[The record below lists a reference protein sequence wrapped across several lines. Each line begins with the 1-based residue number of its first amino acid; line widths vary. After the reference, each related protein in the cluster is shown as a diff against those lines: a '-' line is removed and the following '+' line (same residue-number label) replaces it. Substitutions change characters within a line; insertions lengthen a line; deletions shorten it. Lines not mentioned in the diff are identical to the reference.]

1 MYSEGFTNDKSHNW
15 KKGKPVLY
23 EYVIHRWCTFQLLA
37 CKFRDR
43 DQCVSTSNTK
53 NTWLSG
59 IYLIFVCQLTV
70 VNLLSPGPVHQT
82 LDNAIHRID
91 HSPLDKYQRNV
102 SAFSTGKW
110 FIQWIALSTFLNNQ
124 GLEVQLPFICTTL
137 ATQLSTAIVVI
148 RIIPVIYQLLSTVN
162 YLL

>member
-1 MYSEGFTNDKSHNW
+1 MYSEGFTNDKSHNR

-23 EYVIHRWCTFQLLA
+23 EYLIHRWCTFQLLA

-70 VNLLSPGPVHQT
+70 VNLLSPGPVHQK
-82 LDNAIHRID
+82 LDSTIHRID
-91 HSPLDKYQRNV
+91 HCPLDKYKRNV
-102 SAFSTGKW
+102 SAFPTGKL
-110 FIQWIALSTFLNNQ
+110 FIQWIALSTFW
-124 GLEVQLPFICTTL
+124 ITW
-137 ATQLSTAIVVI
+137 AW
-148 RIIPVIYQLLSTVN
+148 STVTI
-162 YLL
+162 YLHHNSHAAIDSGRSYSHYTSHLSAFVYS